1 MTPDFLNLAILVA
14 IALFASFFAAITG
27 GGVTVILLPVLV
39 FQFGIQAAMP
49 IVTIA
54 LFAASASRVAAYGR
68 QVDFRPVWWFSLGSL
83 PFTLL
88 GTYLFTVAEP
98 DLLTR
103 VLGAFLILA
112 AAVRRLRS
120 GHVTGFSP
128 LWFLPL
134 GMLYGLITGITAVVA
149 VLLAPFFLWYGLR
162 KGAFVG
168 TMAVNILLIQIVKLA
183 VFGGRDYLD
192 PPVLIHGAVL
202 VPCMMAGTFLGGK
215 MMDRVSEAAFVLAI
229 EVVMVLAGLIFLTYG
244 AGT

>member
-1 MTPDFLNLAILVA
+1 MNPELLNLAILIA
-14 IALFASFFAAITG
+14 TALFASFFAAITG

-39 FQFGIQAAMP
+39 LQFGIQAAMP

-54 LFAASASRVAAYGR
+54 LLAASASRLAAFWR
-68 QVDFRPVWWFSLGSL
+68 QIDFRPAVFFSLGSL

-103 VLGAFLILA
+103 VLGAFLIVAVA
-112 AAVRRLRS
+112 ARRLRS
-120 GHVTGFSP
+120 GNVDRFSP

-134 GMLYGLITGITAVVA
+134 GMLFGFITGITAVVA
-149 VLLAPFFLWYGLR
+149 VLMAPFFLWYGLR

-192 PPVLIHGAVL
+192 TPVLMNGAVL
-202 VPCMMAGTFLGGK
+202 VPCMMAGTFLGRK
-215 MMDRVSEAAFVLAI
+215 FMDRVSEAAFVLAI
-229 EVVMVLAGLIFLTYG
+229 EAVMVLAGLSFLVSG
-244 AGT
+244 AA